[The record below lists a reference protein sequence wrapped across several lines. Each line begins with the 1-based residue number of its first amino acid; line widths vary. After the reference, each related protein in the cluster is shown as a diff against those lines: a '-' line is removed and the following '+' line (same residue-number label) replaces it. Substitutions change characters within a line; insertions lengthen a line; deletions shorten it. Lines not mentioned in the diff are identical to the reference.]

1 MAPVLADDE
10 ATDDMPGRDPAK
22 PVSEAPAPA
31 MPTTPAG
38 APRWKWVLWGAVV
51 LAIALVSRAAMRT
64 TPAGSR

>member
-1 MAPVLADDE
+1 
-10 ATDDMPGRDPAK
+10 
-22 PVSEAPAPA
+22 